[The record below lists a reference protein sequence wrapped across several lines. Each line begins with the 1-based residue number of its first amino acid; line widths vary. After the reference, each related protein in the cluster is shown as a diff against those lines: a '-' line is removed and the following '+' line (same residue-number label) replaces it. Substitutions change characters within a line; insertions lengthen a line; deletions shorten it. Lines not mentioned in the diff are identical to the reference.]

1 MHSVIHHFGKWGWPL
16 HPKLQEAFEKYEKLV
31 GDMEVSQII
40 NKRKV
45 TIINTLAVSP
55 LIYLANV
62 IYVPPQVI
70 TEIKEIIVDFLW
82 DGKPPKIA
90 YNVLIQ
96 NIKKGGVKL
105 IDFGSKIKALKI
117 GFVKRL
123 SDNSSERWKSPA
135 AHFYQTSNIKRY
147 FQSNHAMSKE
157 INHKF
162 YSDIH
167 NFWSEL
173 QTIDKPTHIVIQNQ
187 ILWNNRYITIENVPY
202 EWVSWQTNGK
212 QYVNDILYE
221 NGDFLSHTEISEKF
235 GVRCN
240 FLQALQIRQSL
251 PLEWRR
257 VIRSE
262 YSCKP
267 VREPFIYQNH
277 RPHSRQVTG
286 ACCTGGRGSPVMSW
300 IFLKAN
306 NGPLDPGVGDKRF
319 FHFKRNALYF

>member
-1 MHSVIHHFGKWGWPL
+1 MFL
-16 HPKLQEAFEKYEKLV
+16 RKLLPRSRKLLW
-31 GDMEVSQII
+31 I
-40 NKRKV
+40 
-45 TIINTLAVSP
+45 
-55 LIYLANV
+55 
-62 IYVPPQVI
+62 
-70 TEIKEIIVDFLW
+70 FLW
-82 DGKPPKIA
+82 DGQPPKIS

-123 SDNSSERWKSPA
+123 LDNSSGKWKSPA
-135 AHFYQTSNIKRY
+135 AYFYQTSNIKRY

-202 EWVSWQTNGK
+202 EWVSWQTKGI
-212 QYVNDILYE
+212 QYVNDILNE

-235 GVRCN
+235 GVRCH
-240 FLQALQIRQSL
+240 FLQALQIRQSM

-262 YSCKP
+262 YSYKP
-267 VREPFIYQNH
+267 VREPFINH
-277 RPHSRQVTG
+277 NGADLQLDECTTKFIYECYVQMKYVTPTCVLKWKTLHVDFDMSEEEWADVFLRPYICLRETKLQSFQYKIINRIIN
-286 ACCTGGRGSPVMSW
+286 CNKKLFDMKIKKLPCMFILWSNRWYRS
-300 IFLKAN
+300 FL
-306 NGPLDPGVGDKRF
+306 LHV
-319 FHFKRNALYF
+319 

>member
-1 MHSVIHHFGKWGWPL
+1 MKNLLATWKCR
-16 HPKLQEAFEKYEKLV
+16 KLSIK
-31 GDMEVSQII
+31 G
-40 NKRKV
+40 KV

-123 SDNSSERWKSPA
+123 LDNSSGRWKSPA
-135 AHFYQTSNIKRY
+135 AYFYQTSNIKRY

-173 QTIDKPTHIVIQNQ
+173 QTID
-187 ILWNNRYITIENVPY
+187 
-202 EWVSWQTNGK
+202 
-212 QYVNDILYE
+212 
-221 NGDFLSHTEISEKF
+221 
-235 GVRCN
+235 
-240 FLQALQIRQSL
+240 
-251 PLEWRR
+251 
-257 VIRSE
+257 
-262 YSCKP
+262 
-267 VREPFIYQNH
+267 
-277 RPHSRQVTG
+277 
-286 ACCTGGRGSPVMSW
+286 
-300 IFLKAN
+300 
-306 NGPLDPGVGDKRF
+306 
-319 FHFKRNALYF
+319 